1 MALQVAP
8 QQGWM
13 VYRAYEPTPLTSF
26 GFGGGRV
33 LTFSLVPGWLGLLI
47 DPLAGVQ
54 RPSAW

>member
-1 MALQVAP
+1 
-8 QQGWM
+8 M